1 MIKVVC
7 WNMHYRRASWRALA
21 QMGADVALLQEP
33 SRPPPDV
40 ASTVDIEPPDHW
52 KFWDSY
58 LSESQRIRPHRRP
71 RIAKLSDR
79 VTLEWFTPVPLL
91 EPISETQIAVS
102 DVHTIAAARVTPLVG
117 DSQPFIVVSMYAHW
131 KAPHPVVG
139 HKNAIMPDASAH
151 RIISDLSVFVADSD
165 RVPHRILVAGDLNL
179 SYGGREDPGRP
190 EFTARCRGV
199 WSRME
204 RQLGFVYL
212 GPQAPNGRRPRALP
226 EDWPANSKMVPTHHS
241 SRSSPADAWLQL
253 DHVFASRGFHSAIH
267 TRALNGIEEWGP
279 SDHARLLIEVRE

>member
-7 WNMHYRRASWRALA
+7 WNMNYRRASWRSLA
-21 QMGADVALLQEP
+21 QMGADVGLLQEP
-33 SRPPPDV
+33 SGVPPDV
-40 ASTVDIEPPDHW
+40 ASVVEIEPPDHW
-52 KFWDSY
+52 KFWDSC
-58 LSESQRIRPHRRP
+58 LSESSGPHRRP

-79 VTLEWFTPVPLL
+79 VTLEWFIPVPLL
-91 EPISETQIAVS
+91 DRISETQIAVS
-102 DVHTIAAARVTPLVG
+102 DIHTIAAARVIPIAG
-117 DSQPFIVVSMYAHW
+117 DSEPFIVVSMYAHW

-165 RVPHRILVAGDLNL
+165 RVPHRILAAGDLNL
-179 SYGGREDPGRP
+179 SYGANEGSGRP
-190 EFTARCRGV
+190 DFASRCRGV

-204 RQLGFVYL
+204 KQLGFVYL
-212 GPQAPNGRRPRALP
+212 GPQAPNGRRARALP
-226 EDWPANSKMVPTHHS
+226 ENWPADSTMVPTHHS

-267 TRALNGIEEWGP
+267 TQALNGVEEWGP